1 MKVAAKLPVTKHL
14 FIKKKAI
21 GQRDIKSGKSLIG
34 KIMIPVNGNEYA
46 TATGIGM

>member
-21 GQRDIKSGKSLIG
+21 AKGTSKAENFNWKNHD
-34 KIMIPVNGNEYA
+34 
-46 TATGIGM
+46 TG